1 MTKIVNGNNLS
12 KEDKHKLENIIKILE
27 NFRTS
32 DDIKIASYSLET
44 GEIVL
49 DNNGNDS
56 ETDTDEI
63 TRKILSLSE
72 TSELENGFKSMS
84 ETSELESESDNEMR
98 GGNIGE
104 IDTIFSITEIKNK
117 KESKNKLSRNLFK
130 MRGGSNKNELKDKMQ
145 TLGITSDSTDSICE

>member
-27 NFRTS
+27 SFRTS
-32 DDIKIASYSLET
+32 DDIKIASYSLKT

-49 DNNGNDS
+49 DNDENDS

-72 TSELENGFKSMS
+72 TSELENGIKNMS

-104 IDTIFSITEIKNK
+104 VDTIFSITEIKNK
-117 KESKNKLSRNLFK
+117 KQSKNKLSRNLFK
-130 MRGGSNKNELKDKMQ
+130 MHGGSNKNELKDKMQ
-145 TLGITSDSTDSICE
+145 ALGITSDSTDSICE